1 MYYQIKGF
9 KGLKKT
15 TKLDMAPITILVG
28 KNGSGKSSAISF
40 LDKIKE
46 VSTLGSRWKENKME
60 SFLSFDI
67 LRRTDFGCEI
77 GDHLEYAF
85 PINLSF
91 FEDKFELRTMYQAN
105 HDFIYLL
112 KFEIYNK
119 TKNET
124 LFNVSRENAIVEDE
138 LGKVNKSSKVC
149 VKINLD
155 YLINEFKR
163 LKNIEPFDV
172 NDLHKYIRTG
182 PPTPEDLEDIESERQ
197 RFEDYKKNLQI
208 GFDEYENNF
217 KLKDTELN
225 EIKGLRH
232 KFENLQSNLEDLSLL
247 KLKKQNE
254 IIDAEEYM
262 EELITSI
269 QNGIDYKYGSELPG
283 INHFLIDLFDRKS
296 KHQMFSNESLSSF
309 ICDTTGYNLPTVLDA
324 KITLTPFFEE
334 LIDHMLFDN
343 IHSNTSYLLARSK
356 FTYIPPNRINRYSEN
371 NESSA
376 GFAMKTLTKAL
387 KHFGYSDKS
396 SSFFINYWF
405 KQFDISDKVYNLDL
419 ALKLLED
426 KKNIEKEGYG
436 IQQIIP
442 LIIILSLS
450 DKLHNSDLK
459 DDPNQWMQSQYNM
472 VEYENINKFLIEE
485 PEANLHPSFQSKLA
499 DLFLDAWI
507 KYDHEFVIETHSE
520 YLIRKLQYHVGTG
533 KIDPSIINIYY
544 FDKNEKPRK
553 INIKKDGNLSAEFG
567 TGFYDEAD
575 NIAIDLFMLNNKQ
588 LN

>member
-15 TKLDMAPITILVG
+15 TKLEMAPLTILVG
-28 KNGSGKSSAISF
+28 KNGSGKSSAISA

-46 VSTLGSRWKENKME
+46 VSNLGSRWKENKME
-60 SFLSFDI
+60 SFLNFDI
-67 LRRTDFGCEI
+67 LKRTDFGCAI
-77 GDHLEYAF
+77 GDYLEYSI

-105 HDFIYLL
+105 NDFIFLQ

-119 TKNET
+119 TKNDT
-124 LFNVSRENAIVEDE
+124 LFHVSREIEIADDE
-138 LGKVNKSSKVC
+138 LRKVNKPSKVC
-149 VKINLD
+149 IKINLD

-163 LKNIEPFDV
+163 LKNIDPFNI
-172 NDLHKYIRTG
+172 NDIRKYIRTG
-182 PPTPEDLEDIESERQ
+182 PPTAEDLEDIESERQ
-197 RFEDYKKNLQI
+197 RFEEYKKNLQI
-208 GFDEYENNF
+208 GFDEYDNNF
-217 KLKDTELN
+217 KQKDRELDG
-225 EIKGLRH
+225 IKDLQH

-254 IIDAEEYM
+254 TIDAEEYL
-262 EELITSI
+262 EELISSI
-269 QNGIDYKYGSELPG
+269 QNGIDYKYGSELQG
-283 INHFLIDLFDRKS
+283 INQFLIDLFDAKS
-296 KHQMFSNESLSSF
+296 KHQMFSNESLSNF
-309 ICDTTGYNLPTVLDA
+309 MCDTTGYNLPTVLDA
-324 KITLTPFFEE
+324 EITLTSFFEE

-343 IHSNTSYLLARSK
+343 IHSNTTYLLAKSK

-376 GFAMKTLTKAL
+376 GFALKKLTKVL
-387 KHFGYSDKS
+387 NHYGYSDKS

-405 KQFDISDKVYNLDL
+405 KKFEISDQVYNLDL

-426 KKNIEKEGYG
+426 KTNIEKEGYG

-450 DKLHNSDLK
+450 NKLHKSDLK
-459 DDPNQWMQSQYNM
+459 NDPNQWMQSQYEMIN
-472 VEYENINKFLIEE
+472 YEDINKFLIEE

-553 INIKKDGNLSAEFG
+553 INIKKDGSLSAEFG
-567 TGFYDEAD
+567 SGFYDEAD
-575 NIAIDLFMLNNKQ
+575 NIAIDLFMLNKKQ